1 MGMTGQPGNVRLTG
15 TITIPLDRQAV
26 LVPLLD
32 NHIAL
37 TRGEPGCIYFDVT
50 QDPDTPEVFHVSEL
64 FTDETAFAA
73 HQANGAARPWG
84 PASADLVRDFHKVT
98 L

>member
-1 MGMTGQPGNVRLTG
+1 MGMTGEAGNVRLTG
-15 TITIPLDRQAV
+15 TIKIPLDQQAS
-26 LVPLLD
+26 LVPLL
-32 NHIAL
+32 NEHIAL
-37 TRGEPGCIYFDVT
+37 TRAEPGCIYFDVT

-64 FTDETAFAA
+64 FTDEAAFTA

-84 PASADLVRDFHKVT
+84 PASAGLTRDFHKVT

>member
-1 MGMTGQPGNVRLTG
+1 MGMTGEPGNVRLTG
-15 TITIPLDRQAV
+15 TITIPVDQQAV

-32 NHIAL
+32 EHVVL
-37 TRGEPGCIYFDVT
+37 TRAEPGCLYFEVT
-50 QDPDTPEVFHVSEL
+50 QDAQTPEVFHVSEL
-64 FTDETAFAA
+64 FTDEPAFAA

-84 PASADLVRDFHKVT
+84 PASAGLARDFHKVT

>member
-15 TITIPLDRQAV
+15 TITIPLARQAA

-32 NHIAL
+32 EHIAL
-37 TRGEPGCIYFDVT
+37 TRAEPGCITFEVT

-64 FTDETAFAA
+64 FTDEPAFAA

-84 PASADLVRDFHKVT
+84 PASADLSRNFQRET